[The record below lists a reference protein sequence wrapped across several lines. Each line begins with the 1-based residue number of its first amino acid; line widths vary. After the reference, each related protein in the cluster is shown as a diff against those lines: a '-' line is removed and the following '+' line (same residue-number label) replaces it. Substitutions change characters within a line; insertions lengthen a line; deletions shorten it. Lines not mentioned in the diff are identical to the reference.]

1 MVNKLALLLRE
12 FYTGFIHL
20 FVSVCTLVLVLI
32 CALSCFGLHSRIAEL
47 CCHFMVA
54 CLYGAVILTGLV
66 VFDAIAF
73 KRRLRI
79 AILNFVLL
87 ITVLGFVINRVEPLW
102 SRVDIAPGSYNLTLL
117 HANIWGRL
125 NFDHE
130 TLFKQIAATKPDII
144 LVSELT
150 GKWSTLITDKL
161 KDTYP
166 YSFARPANGLGIYSK
181 YPLET
186 SDLRKI
192 KYQSRARILAR
203 VKHPDVGSVT
213 ILVAHPVNPVG
224 APNNLAARNE
234 EFLLYPQEL
243 SSTGDPAI
251 LVGDLNCTPWSPYFD
266 KLIKVGNLKD
276 SERGFG
282 LQPSWPG
289 VVVPPLLPIDHVL
302 VSQSIEVKERRMLAP
317 FGSDHLPLLVK
328 LKVGTK

>member
-1 MVNKLALLLRE
+1 MVNKLALLLRD

-20 FVSVCTLVLVLI
+20 FVSAGTLALVLI
-32 CALSCFGLHSRIAEL
+32 CALSCFGQHSRVAEL

-54 CLYGAVILTGLV
+54 CFYGAVILLCLV

-102 SRVDIAPGSYNLTLL
+102 SRVDIAPSKSNLTIL

-125 NFDHE
+125 NFDKE
-130 TLFKQIAATKPDII
+130 TFFKHIEATQPDII
-144 LVSELT
+144 FVSELT
-150 GKWSTLITDKL
+150 GSWSKLITYKL
-161 KDTYP
+161 KDTHP
-166 YSFARPANGLGIYSK
+166 YTFARPVDGLGIYSK

-186 SDLRKI
+186 CDLRKL
-192 KYQSRARILAR
+192 KYKSRARILTR
-203 VKHPDVGSVT
+203 VKHPEVGSVT
-213 ILVAHPVNPVG
+213 FLVAHPVNPIG
-224 APNNLAARNE
+224 SPNNLMARNE

-266 KLIKVGNLKD
+266 KLIKDGNLKD

-282 LQPSWPG
+282 LQPSWPC
-289 VVVPPLLPIDHVL
+289 VVMPPLLPIDHVL
-302 VSQSIEVKERRMLAP
+302 VSQSIEVKERRVLAP
-317 FGSDHLPLLVK
+317 CGSDHLPLLVK
-328 LKVGTK
+328 LNVGAR